1 MSGDD
6 GLVYESEFSAAKRNL
21 KRQGTKV
28 LHDIIS
34 AYETGIFDDPNASVM
49 FCSLLACIC
58 EGKLRGV
65 LDEETATIKWS
76 LTPEYS
82 AELDALRDT
91 MMQVG
96 IESGKVVKGPWA

>member
-34 AYETGIFDDPNASVM
+34 AYETGIFDDPGSSQFEFACHKIM
-49 FCSLLACIC
+49 PQLAGNPESHCPP
-58 EGKLRGV
+58 RGAAPT
-65 LDEETATIKWS
+65 EA
-76 LTPEYS
+76 
-82 AELDALRDT
+82 
-91 MMQVG
+91 
-96 IESGKVVKGPWA
+96 